1 MTPTEA
7 IDVARTYSLVVKLGC
22 DIRNVKQNFPQNC
35 AAQLQEI
42 CLNLLLNLKLSITD
56 AGTEEIT
63 KKEEHT
69 EKTLRLPS
77 GHFSLLPD
85 VGLLGVSYSIAL
97 KQGPSIVCDPFEGI
111 LSPLPSSV
119 HLCCMGVSLLQPRS
133 GNFSYASLFSPASSC
148 PCMSPVLVPLPWAL
162 VLFYPCSFGF
172 FLKKV
177 NKG

>member
-7 IDVARTYSLVVKLGC
+7 VDVARTYSLVIKLGC
-22 DIRNVKQNFPQNC
+22 DIRNVKQNFSQNL

-42 CLNLLLNLKLSITD
+42 CPNLLLNLKLSIQYS
-56 AGTEEIT
+56 GTEKLT
-63 KKEEHT
+63 KTEEHI
-69 EKTLRLPS
+69 EKTLHLPS
-77 GHFSLLPD
+77 EHFSLLPD
-85 VGLLGVSYSIAL
+85 IVLLGVSYSIAL

-148 PCMSPVLVPLPWAL
+148 PCTSPVRVPLPWAL
-162 VLFYPCSFGF
+162 VLFYPRSFGF

>member
-1 MTPTEA
+1 M
-7 IDVARTYSLVVKLGC
+7 
-22 DIRNVKQNFPQNC
+22 
-35 AAQLQEI
+35 
-42 CLNLLLNLKLSITD
+42 LNLKLSITD

-119 HLCCMGVSLLQPRS
+119 HLCCMGVSLL
-133 GNFSYASLFSPASSC
+133 
-148 PCMSPVLVPLPWAL
+148 
-162 VLFYPCSFGF
+162 
-172 FLKKV
+172 
-177 NKG
+177 